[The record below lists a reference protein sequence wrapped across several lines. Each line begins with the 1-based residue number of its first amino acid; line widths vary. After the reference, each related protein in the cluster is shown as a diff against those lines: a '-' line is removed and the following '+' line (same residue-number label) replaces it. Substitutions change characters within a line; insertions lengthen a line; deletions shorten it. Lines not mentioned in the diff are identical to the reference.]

1 MADEVTNDED
11 PKAFPPVPRS
21 PRGHAGRWDGSLINP
36 GQPQE
41 EQPSDGIQGGKLMRD
56 AMPVRPPEDSTA
68 VARVLMGI
76 ALCAVAIVTVWL
88 LADVLLMVFMAAVIA
103 VILRGV
109 SRFAARRIGLSEA
122 VTLTAVTV
130 LIVLL
135 LVGFFYYLAPQLF
148 GQLHEL
154 RQQVQQEVGRLRQ
167 SYGGTTWG
175 QLLLQTPVQPD
186 KVQDAVVSYTRQIAA
201 SAVFSTVS
209 TVVVIVVA
217 LYFAAAPEQYTD
229 GIVKLFPLSW
239 RATVKR
245 LNQDIGRT
253 LRWWSLGQ
261 SIDMLLVGLLTCG
274 GLLVLHIPL
283 ALALGF
289 IAGLFTF
296 VPYFGGLAAA
306 VPAFM
311 VGLTVSWQS
320 ALWVVAVFVGA
331 HTLEGLLVTPHVQRR
346 AVHLPPAVTILSMTV
361 MGTLFGPMGVILG
374 TPLAATLLVIVREV
388 YIGGILRDPEVLGD
402 RQDE

>member
-1 MADEVTNDED
+1 VQ
-11 PKAFPPVPRS
+11 PP
-21 PRGHAGRWDGSLINP
+21 
-36 GQPQE
+36 
-41 EQPSDGIQGGKLMRD
+41 GGG
-56 AMPVRPPEDSTA
+56 AA
-68 VARVLMGI
+68 IARALWGI
-76 ALCAVAIVTVWL
+76 ALCAGAIVAVWL
-88 LADVLLMVFMAAVIA
+88 LADVILMIFMAAVIA

-109 SRFAARRIGLSEA
+109 SRFAARHIGVSEA

-130 LIVLL
+130 LVALL
-135 LVGFFYYLAPQLF
+135 LTGFFYYLAPQLF
-148 GQLHEL
+148 AQLHEL
-154 RQQVQQEVGRLRQ
+154 RQQVGQEVGRLRQ

-175 QLLLQTPVQPD
+175 QLLLQTPVQPE
-186 KVQDAVVSYTRQIAA
+186 KVQAEVVSYTRQIAA

-209 TVVVIVVA
+209 TVVVIVIA
-217 LYFAAAPEQYTD
+217 LYFAAGPDQYTD
-229 GIVKLFPLSW
+229 GLVKLFPLSW
-239 RATVKR
+239 RATVRR
-245 LNQDIGRT
+245 LNKDIART

-274 GLLVLHIPL
+274 GLLLLHIPL

-306 VPAFM
+306 VPAFL

-320 ALWVVAVFVGA
+320 ALWVVAVFIGA
-331 HTLEGLLVTPHVQRR
+331 HALEGLLVTPHVQRR
-346 AVHLPPAVTILSMTV
+346 AIRLPPAVTILSMTV

-388 YIGGILRDPEVLGD
+388 YIGGILRDPEVL
-402 RQDE
+402 DERPDG